1 MFFLIKLTFLKNS
14 LNTLFLLGVN
24 PSMPMQFSD
33 RIKIINKFC
42 LLCIFYTIPYI
53 IFSIYLKF
61 YSSALV
67 FLSAQLLFILSLY
80 FNKVQKFE
88 ISKTLVVISTNFSVF
103 YLSLFY
109 GFSSGFHLYYFTSP
123 LIVLSLFSFDE
134 VKNFIMATSVYMISI
149 LVLVLFY
156 LMNIEALVTVD
167 SKVIDLLYSINIFL
181 AMSFSILIAVNFSNF
196 NKKINIS
203 LKEKNF
209 ILIENEN
216 LLVNEIMERK
226 NTSKKLEE
234 SLSEIEILLSETHHR
249 VKNNLAVISGML
261 DLQALNSEDKKLKS
275 VLTDSRNRIKS
286 MSLIHESLYQ
296 YNNLSQIEFSRYL
309 ETLTDEIRKTYPSIE
324 CNVELNRKLDVIHLP
339 VSKAIP
345 CGLLIN
351 EVLSNAYKHAF
362 AGRTEGLIDIV
373 FQKDGDSIILIVK
386 DNGVGFDKGV
396 ESKNLS
402 LGTSLIDVFS
412 RQLKGSYTFKV
423 DNGTIF
429 NIKFKA

>member
-1 MFFLIKLTFLKNS
+1 M
-14 LNTLFLLGVN
+14 LGVN
-24 PSMPMQFSD
+24 SLMPMHFSD

-42 LLCIFYTIPYI
+42 LLCILYTIPYI
-53 IFSIYLKF
+53 IFSVYFKF

-67 FLSAQLLFILSLY
+67 FFIAQLLFIASLY
-80 FNKVQKFE
+80 LNSKEKFAA
-88 ISKTLVVISTNFSVF
+88 SKTVVVTATNFSVF

-134 VKNFIMATSVYMISI
+134 IRNFILATSVYMISI
-149 LVLVLFY
+149 LILVLFY
-156 LMNIEALVTVD
+156 LMNIEPMVIVD
-167 SKVIDLLYSINIFL
+167 AKVVDFLYSTNIFL

-203 LKEKNF
+203 LVEKNS
-209 ILIENEN
+209 ILVENEN
-216 LLVNEIMERK
+216 LLITEISERK
-226 NTSKKLEE
+226 NTSKKLQE

-249 VKNNLAVISGML
+249 VKNNLAVVSGML
-261 DLQALNSEDKKLKS
+261 DLQMLSTEDEKLKS

-309 ETLTDEIRKTYPSIE
+309 YTLTDEIRKTYPSISN
-324 CNVELNRKLDVIHLP
+324 NVILERKFEIIHLS

-362 AGRTEGLIDIV
+362 VGRKEGLIDIV
-373 FQKDGDSIILIVK
+373 FRKEGDSVLLIIK
-386 DNGVGFDKGV
+386 DNGVGFDKS
-396 ESKNLS
+396 EERKNSS
-402 LGTSLIDVFS
+402 LGTSLIDAFS
-412 RQLKGSYTFKV
+412 KQLKGNYVFEV
-423 DNGTIF
+423 NNGTVFSI
-429 NIKFKA
+429 IFKA

>member
-1 MFFLIKLTFLKNS
+1 M
-14 LNTLFLLGVN
+14 LGVK
-24 PSMPMQFSD
+24 SFMPMQFSD

-42 LLCIFYTIPYI
+42 LLCILYTIPYI
-53 IFSIYLKF
+53 IFSVYFKF

-67 FLSAQLLFILSLY
+67 FFIAQLLFIASLY
-80 FNKVQKFE
+80 LNREEKFAA
-88 ISKTLVVISTNFSVF
+88 SKTVVVIATNFSVF

-134 VKNFIMATSVYMISI
+134 IRNFILATSVYMISI
-149 LVLVLFY
+149 LILVLFY
-156 LMNIEALVTVD
+156 LMNIEPMVIVD
-167 SKVIDLLYSINIFL
+167 TKIIDFLYSTNIFL

-203 LKEKNF
+203 LVEKNS

-216 LLVNEIMERK
+216 LLITEISERK
-226 NTSKKLEE
+226 NTSKKLQE

-249 VKNNLAVISGML
+249 VKNNLAVVSGML
-261 DLQALNSEDKKLKS
+261 DLQMLSTEDEKLKS

-309 ETLTDEIRKTYPSIE
+309 YTLTDEIRKTYPSISN
-324 CNVELNRKLDVIHLP
+324 NVILERKFEIIHLS

-362 AGRTEGLIDIV
+362 IGRKEGLIDVV
-373 FQKDGDSIILIVK
+373 FRREGDSVLLSIK
-386 DNGVGFDKGV
+386 DNGVGFDKSA
-396 ESKNLS
+396 ERKNSS
-402 LGTSLIDVFS
+402 LGTSLIDAFS
-412 RQLKGSYTFKV
+412 KQLKGNYFFEV
-423 DNGTIF
+423 NNGTIF
-429 NIKFKA
+429 SIIFKP

>member
-1 MFFLIKLTFLKNS
+1 M
-14 LNTLFLLGVN
+14 LGVN
-24 PSMPMQFSD
+24 STMPMQFSD

-42 LLCIFYTIPYI
+42 LLCILYTVPFIL
-53 IFSIYLKF
+53 FSIYLKF
-61 YSSALV
+61 YSSAFV
-67 FLSAQLLFILSLY
+67 FFSAQLLFVFSLY
-80 FNKVQKFE
+80 FNSQQKFK
-88 ISKTLVVISTNFSVF
+88 ISKIFVVIATNFSVF

-134 VKNFIMATSVYMISI
+134 IKKFILATSIYLISI
-149 LVLVLFY
+149 LFLVLFY
-156 LMNIEALVTVD
+156 LMETKPMVVVD
-167 SKVIDLLYSINIFL
+167 PKIIAFLYSTNIFL
-181 AMSFSILIAVNFSNF
+181 AMSFSILIAVNFSKF

-203 LKEKNF
+203 LIEKNS

-216 LLVNEIMERK
+216 LLVSEISERK
-226 NTSKKLEE
+226 ATSIKLQS

-261 DLQALNSEDKKLKS
+261 DLQALSTDDVKLKS

-309 ETLTDEIRKTYPSIE
+309 YTLTDEISKTYPSISN
-324 CNVELNRKLDVIHLP
+324 NVNLDRKFDIIHLS

-362 AGRTEGLIDIV
+362 VGRKDGLIDIV
-373 FQKDGDSIILIVK
+373 FRKEGDSIILTIK
-386 DNGVGFDKGV
+386 DNGVGFKKGSNV
-396 ESKNLS
+396 KSS
-402 LGTSLIDVFS
+402 TLGTSLIDAFS
-412 RQLKGSYTFKV
+412 MQLKGEYTFEV
-423 DNGTIF
+423 DNGTKF
-429 NIKFKA
+429 NISFKA

>member
-1 MFFLIKLTFLKNS
+1 M
-14 LNTLFLLGVN
+14 LLGVN
-24 PSMPMQFSD
+24 SSMPMQFSD
-33 RIKIINKFC
+33 RLKIINKFC
-42 LLCIFYTIPYI
+42 LLCILYTIPYI
-53 IFSIYLKF
+53 VFSVYFKF

-67 FLSAQLLFILSLY
+67 FFSAQLLFIFCLY
-80 FNKVQKFE
+80 FNSIQKFQL
-88 ISKTLVVISTNFSVF
+88 SKVFVIVATNFSVF

-134 VKNFIMATSVYMISI
+134 IRNFVLATSVYMISI
-149 LVLVLFY
+149 LTLVLFY
-156 LMNIEALVTVD
+156 IIKVEPMVTVD
-167 SKVIDLLYSINIFL
+167 ATVIDFLYSTNIFL

-203 LKEKNF
+203 LIEKNS

-216 LLVNEIMERK
+216 LLVSEILERK
-226 NTSKKLEE
+226 NTSKKLQE
-234 SLSEIEILLSETHHR
+234 SLDEIEILLSETHHR

-261 DLQALNSEDKKLKS
+261 DLQMLSTEDDKLKI

-309 ETLTDEIRKTYPSIE
+309 YTLTDEIRKTYPSIGN
-324 CNVELNRKLDVIHLP
+324 NVILDRKFDIIHLS

-362 AGRTEGLIDIV
+362 VGRTSGLIDIV
-373 FQKDGDSIILIVK
+373 FRMDGDSIVLTIK
-386 DNGVGFDKGV
+386 DNGVGFKKSL
-396 ESKNLS
+396 ESKNSS
-402 LGTSLIDVFS
+402 LGTSLIEAFS
-412 RQLKGSYTFKV
+412 RQLKGNYTFENE
-423 DNGTIF
+423 NGTKF
-429 NIKFKA
+429 NISFKA